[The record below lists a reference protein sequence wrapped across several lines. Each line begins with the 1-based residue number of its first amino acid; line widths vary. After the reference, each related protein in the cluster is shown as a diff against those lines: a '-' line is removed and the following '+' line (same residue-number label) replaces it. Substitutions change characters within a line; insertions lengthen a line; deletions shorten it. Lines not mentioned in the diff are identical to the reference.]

1 MKVKTTE
8 RGWAGHYILSNR
20 CIFKRNTLVE
30 YGGTRIVVSTVGNL
44 LIDNE
49 ICTIGY
55 KRHYETMAFHSKE
68 DCKYNDAD
76 VTRVYD
82 FDSEWRIIS
91 MDRDIEANE
100 MHENVVSEVIETITQ

>member
-8 RGWAGHYILSNR
+8 RGWAGHFISCNR
-20 CIFKRNTLVE
+20 CLFKRNTLVE
-30 YGGTRIVVSTVGNL
+30 YGDIKIVVSTVGNL

-49 ICTIGY
+49 ICTIGHY
-55 KRHYETMAFHSKE
+55 RHYETRAFHSKE

-76 VTRVYD
+76 VEMVYD

-100 MHENVVSEVIETITQ
+100 MHEQVVSEVTETIKQ